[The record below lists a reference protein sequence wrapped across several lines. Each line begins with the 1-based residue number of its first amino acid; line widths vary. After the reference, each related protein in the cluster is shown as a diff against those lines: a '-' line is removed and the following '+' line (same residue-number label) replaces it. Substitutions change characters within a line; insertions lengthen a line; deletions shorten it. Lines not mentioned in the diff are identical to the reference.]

1 MSSSHMRYSL
11 DLVVDEDVKKPTKQ
25 TKTKT
30 SSQNTFWFKNC
41 KGLQTEVKKKSKK
54 KKSPFV
60 HIFFSISHCH
70 LSIVTYEV
78 SIPITITGAILEATG
93 SFGAPLHY
101 VGVSMYI
108 AAALVLMAPLTKR
121 WDEKAE
127 ARRQQS
133 LNSEQA

>member
-54 KKSPFV
+54 KKQSPFV
-60 HIFFSISHCH
+60 HIFFFHFS
-70 LSIVTYEV
+70 LSSLYCDLRSFYPDHYHRRHSGSYRLFWCPSSLCRCVHVYRSCPGFDGSTYQTMGRE
-78 SIPITITGAILEATG
+78 G
-93 SFGAPLHY
+93 
-101 VGVSMYI
+101 
-108 AAALVLMAPLTKR
+108 
-121 WDEKAE
+121 
-127 ARRQQS
+127 
-133 LNSEQA
+133 